1 MSLGHEGNKG
11 IPLHRAA
18 ALGCRRDVEQL
29 ILSGTKVD
37 VQTRRGRTALHYV
50 SENGNADILALLI
63 KFGAKVDLPN
73 KWGRT
78 TLHYAASKY
87 RLDCLQILLKG
98 GADPN
103 KQDVD
108 RQTPLFH
115 AIAASEGSQKEDCVR
130 KTLLLLIS
138 GGANVDIPDK
148 SGITPLHIAA
158 ELGDSKIC
166 VDLIKQGGARV
177 DARDQH
183 GATPLHYAS
192 YHHRRAVVKALLS
205 LGACSAILDNA
216 GLSAKFYMKKRRYI
230 TNSEVPISP
239 ENVLLQYPSK
249 ESRETLNGRVEN
261 MDSPCF
267 ENVVDDFGKS
277 QVERYLHSEMN
288 YYPLFTSGVT
298 ENASLSSLLI
308 RLNETEG
315 LGLVERTPE
324 VELVEQDIRF
334 YIETALGGMVR
345 VHPKFTYKLVQAGS
359 TVENTKVGEPDEVD
373 YMCILTELSKACY
386 VCECPNDP
394 PGYLKIRI
402 NDREEDLWNDFLDEA
417 GYLIAER
424 LHIHF
429 HSLFD
434 RHSEEADLTAMS
446 TRLHKLRNYNSG
458 RNSVGVTVDNSQTKP
473 GSRLFF
479 LWRGCHFKWM
489 IVTVDLIPTIEI
501 IGWPNSALVPAEKGF
516 EYYHVI
522 PKVSPTIQNSP
533 SASLYWRIST
543 SMAEKQIISKLTS
556 PARACYTICK
566 SLKQCPGLD
575 VLFHENATRANT
587 DELHML
593 SETLH
598 KLRLYDGLINSYLIK
613 MIFLREI
620 ENRKVTSGWSW
631 QTVGNW
637 VLHILVRLLEEL
649 KRGFVSSYF
658 LRNYNVLNVEGLIY
672 SVNEHVHSVD
682 ESNLDSQRQQMLQ
695 NNKP

>member
-1 MSLGHEGNKG
+1 
-11 IPLHRAA
+11 
-18 ALGCRRDVEQL
+18 
-29 ILSGTKVD
+29 
-37 VQTRRGRTALHYV
+37 
-50 SENGNADILALLI
+50 
-63 KFGAKVDLPN
+63 
-73 KWGRT
+73 
-78 TLHYAASKY
+78 
-87 RLDCLQILLKG
+87 
-98 GADPN
+98 
-103 KQDVD
+103 
-108 RQTPLFH
+108 
-115 AIAASEGSQKEDCVR
+115 
-130 KTLLLLIS
+130 
-138 GGANVDIPDK
+138 
-148 SGITPLHIAA
+148 
-158 ELGDSKIC
+158 
-166 VDLIKQGGARV
+166 
-177 DARDQH
+177 
-183 GATPLHYAS
+183 
-192 YHHRRAVVKALLS
+192 
-205 LGACSAILDNA
+205 
-216 GLSAKFYMKKRRYI
+216 
-230 TNSEVPISP
+230 
-239 ENVLLQYPSK
+239 
-249 ESRETLNGRVEN
+249 

-277 QVERYLHSEMN
+277 QVERYLHSEVN
-288 YYPLFTSGVT
+288 YDPLFTSGVT

-446 TRLHKLRNYNSG
+446 TRLHKLRNYNSC

-566 SLKQCPGLD
+566 SLKQCPDLD